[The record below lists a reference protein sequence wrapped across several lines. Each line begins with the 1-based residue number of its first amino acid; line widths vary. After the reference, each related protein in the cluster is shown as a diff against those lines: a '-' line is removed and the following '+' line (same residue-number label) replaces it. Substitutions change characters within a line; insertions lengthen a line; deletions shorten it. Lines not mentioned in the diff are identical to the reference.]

1 MPKTNATM
9 KRWDLINRFIR
20 THDYSRY
27 LEIGVSTGKHFKRVE
42 CRLKKC
48 VDPAQGKY
56 SHANP
61 TCKMTSDEFFE
72 TVALPQGKTYNLIF
86 IDGLHESAQMDK
98 DIAGA
103 LACLRPAGTVM
114 LHDCNP
120 LDERRQTTPR
130 IQRAWNGDVWKSVVR
145 FRAGSSRYGCIVV
158 DADEGLGIIRED
170 VASDFSLR
178 LPDSLDW
185 AWLDANRSKVL
196 GLVSQRKCLAR
207 FFPTKGSRISTI
219 IRLMPLSNNGPRRF
233 ADSLRRA
240 LPRWIGLSAD
250 GGANSRNDGTD
261 EPLLHWNTSQ
271 AIDVDRH
278 YPIARANEVLRPGPG
293 REPGLG
299 TIRFFPL
306 GGR

>member
-120 LDERRQTTPR
+120 LDERRQTTP
-130 IQRAWNGDVWKSVVR
+130 G
-145 FRAGSSRYGCIVV
+145 F
-158 DADEGLGIIRED
+158 
-170 VASDFSLR
+170 
-178 LPDSLDW
+178 
-185 AWLDANRSKVL
+185 
-196 GLVSQRKCLAR
+196 
-207 FFPTKGSRISTI
+207 
-219 IRLMPLSNNGPRRF
+219 
-233 ADSLRRA
+233 
-240 LPRWIGLSAD
+240 
-250 GGANSRNDGTD
+250 
-261 EPLLHWNTSQ
+261 
-271 AIDVDRH
+271 
-278 YPIARANEVLRPGPG
+278 
-293 REPGLG
+293 REPG
-299 TIRFFPL
+299 TAMS
-306 GGR
+306 GRAWSGSEPAAVAMVVSSSTRTRGWVSSEKTSPATSPSDCRTRWTGRGSTRTDPRSWASSHRGSASLAFSRPRDRGSRPSSVLCL